1 MANKN
6 ASDFSKFPEPQIDLV
21 AGCFRALG
29 DPTRLRILRALK
41 AGEMTVLD
49 LVGLFTWSQ
58 PNISRHLSILSRAG
72 LVHKIK
78 RGPYVYYSIAD
89 PRVFRLCDN
98 VCSHVKQV
106 LGDYSRMR

>member
-21 AGCFRALG
+21 AACFRALG

-72 LVHKIK
+72 LVKKTK
-78 RGPYVYYSIAD
+78 RGPYVYYSVAD
-89 PRVFRLCDN
+89 PRVLRLCDG

-106 LGDYSRMR
+106 LGGYSRMR